1 MAVLIW
7 LGDPMLIDTT
17 EYIYL
22 ISIIQYLYIIVEA
35 KPQPGQEHLSEP
47 EGKYLLISDM
57 KAIFKI
63 IY

>member
-1 MAVLIW
+1 MQVSSV
-7 LGDPMLIDTT
+7 TR
-17 EYIYL
+17 YIVTWHIY
-22 ISIIQYLYIIVEA
+22 ILYIIVEA
-35 KPQPGQEHLSEP
+35 IPQTGQGRKVQEHLSEP